1 MIFER
6 QTFLEAGQAG
16 YHTYRIPALV
26 VTTRGTVLA
35 VCEVRRTGSADYGDV
50 ALGLRRS
57 GDGGRTWSKLEILA
71 DDGIRTI
78 GNPCPVVD
86 RETGVI
92 SLPFCRDSKQVLLI
106 QSSDDGQTWS
116 KPVEITKD
124 VMDPGWSLVGTG
136 PGHGIQLASGRLV
149 IPCWAQLPGTA
160 EVQLS
165 FVFYSDDHGRSW
177 KRSQALDRDASD
189 ECEAVE
195 LSDGRLY
202 LTLRSRGGKN
212 QRGYAFSHDGG
223 QTWSPVQYDPR
234 LTEPD
239 CQGSIIR
246 LERGSAGKS
255 AILLANPASTA
266 GRKELTVRMS
276 EDDARTWPVEK
287 IVEWDMAAYSDLA
300 VTRQGEV
307 LLLYEA
313 DDYRKL
319 ILIRFN
325 LAWLTDA
332 GAPNRVV

>member
-1 MIFER
+1 
-6 QTFLEAGQAG
+6 
-16 YHTYRIPALV
+16 
-26 VTTRGTVLA
+26 
-35 VCEVRRTGSADYGDV
+35 
-50 ALGLRRS
+50 
-57 GDGGRTWSKLEILA
+57 
-71 DDGIRTI
+71 
-78 GNPCPVVD
+78 
-86 RETGVI
+86 
-92 SLPFCRDSKQVLLI
+92 
-106 QSSDDGQTWS
+106 
-116 KPVEITKD
+116 
-124 VMDPGWSLVGTG
+124 
-136 PGHGIQLASGRLV
+136 
-149 IPCWAQLPGTA
+149 
-160 EVQLS
+160 
-165 FVFYSDDHGRSW
+165 
-177 KRSQALDRDASD
+177 
-189 ECEAVE
+189 
-195 LSDGRLY
+195 LY

-212 QRGYAFSHDGG
+212 QRGYAFSRDGG

-276 EDDARTWPVEK
+276 EDDARTWPVVK

-332 GAPNRVV
+332 GAPNRVVWFDENLELIAALNQGGGAVEWSATEHYARAGCLRVTPVGRYAAKIKGWRYRIRENPGPGEYRYLRLAWKSAGAFTLTGIAPSAFGGPALFDRIELLRSLDGQ